1 MCIHKGVMNWNE
13 PILKKMRQYLSRLY
27 GINYRNILSCHNFD
41 ISTALPQ
48 DSMHVLLEGVTQCEI
63 KEILKKYVLE
73 DCPFSLFSF
82 NGAINYICSQISCD
96 VEVLLTY
103 PRQLPVDILTTGD
116 NRLHQSSS
124 EMRSFLILLPFI
136 LCDLIDPTEKLYTFI
151 QELLAICNII
161 FSPVVSF
168 ASVSLLQDMI
178 RRHLSNF
185 TELSPGIN
193 IIPKQH
199 YLLHFPMLMR
209 LHRPTSMYSCM
220 HHESKHKN
228 ISN

>member
-1 MCIHKGVMNWNE
+1 
-13 PILKKMRQYLSRLY
+13 
-27 GINYRNILSCHNFD
+27 
-41 ISTALPQ
+41 
-48 DSMHVLLEGVTQCEI
+48 MHVLLEGVTQYEI
-63 KEILKKYVLE
+63 KEVLKKYVLE
-73 DCPFSLFSF
+73 DCSFSLNSF
-82 NGAINYICSQISCD
+82 NGAMKYICSQISCD
-96 VEVLLTY
+96 VLTY

-116 NRLHQSSS
+116 NRLHQRSS

-185 TELSPGIN
+185 KELSR
-193 IIPKQH
+193 
-199 YLLHFPMLMR
+199 Y
-209 LHRPTSMYSCM
+209 
-220 HHESKHKN
+220 
-228 ISN
+228 